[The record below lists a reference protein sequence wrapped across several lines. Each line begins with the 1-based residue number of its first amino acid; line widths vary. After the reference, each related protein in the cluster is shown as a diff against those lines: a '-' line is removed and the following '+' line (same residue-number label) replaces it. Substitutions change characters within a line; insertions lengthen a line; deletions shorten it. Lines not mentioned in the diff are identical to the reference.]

1 MLSYSLS
8 FYLSRSR
15 RDLLPLFFPPMTSA
29 GKIYAD
35 LRTIAIPRENEIYR
49 LESLPRCD
57 IYGKEHDKK
66 HANDEQLSRQI
77 SSYLFRYRWFQI
89 NFQPLQVVPVDKII
103 SRNYFNLNLARVGKR
118 RNSNCAR
125 QKTVF
130 LFSHWQ
136 IRSFQTSL
144 F

>member
-66 HANDEQLSRQI
+66 HANNEQLSRQI
-77 SSYLFRYRWFQI
+77 SSYSDIDDSRSISNLFKSFLLI
-89 NFQPLQVVPVDKII
+89 KLSAEII
-103 SRNYFNLNLARVGKR
+103 L
-118 RNSNCAR
+118 
-125 QKTVF
+125 
-130 LFSHWQ
+130 
-136 IRSFQTSL
+136 I
-144 F
+144 